1 MDRFRTLK
9 RIQVEPDQFSQDNDV
24 AEETPTAEVR
34 PYAVG
39 DEEQNA
45 VEDEGM
51 RFMGMKVVRRRA
63 LTEKDCGGDYVG
75 VDFDQYLSKI
85 LSKQGDKN
93 VLFADYILKLTGSG
107 KMKKRILIMTDFA
120 IYLVDPDT
128 DSLKRRIALAAVDCV
143 YMSNLDDNFLAIIA
157 PSEYDCLMAT
167 SRKKDI
173 ADALI
178 EATKGAS
185 AGYQIEVIISNQFE
199 YHAADDLVKKIVCEE
214 IDGFV
219 KTRITKKE

>member
-24 AEETPTAEVR
+24 AEETPTAEFR
-34 PYAVG
+34 PYAAG
-39 DEEQNA
+39 DEEENA
-45 VEDEGM
+45 AEYEGM

-107 KMKKRILIMTDFA
+107 KMKKRILIVTDFA

-128 DSLKRRIALAAVDCV
+128 DSLKRRIALAAIDCV

-167 SRKKDI
+167 SRKKEI
-173 ADALI
+173 ADALM

-185 AGYQIEVIISNQFE
+185 AGYQIEVIISNQ
-199 YHAADDLVKKIVCEE
+199 
-214 IDGFV
+214 
-219 KTRITKKE
+219 